1 VTEIVSIHSVRG
13 GTGKSNLT
21 ANLAATLASHG
32 QRVAIIDTDVQSPGI
47 HALFGLEGDQITHSL
62 NDFLAER
69 CTIADAAIEVGVRL
83 EGTADGLDGRGR
95 IHLVPS
101 SLEAGSIARMLR
113 EGYDVSLLAE
123 GVREIGD
130 ALALDTLLIDTHP
143 GLNEETLLAITLSGT
158 IVIVM
163 RPDRQD
169 FQGTAVTVEVARK
182 LEVPRI
188 VMVANKVPGQVD
200 GDGLA
205 AQIETSYG
213 VAPTVLLPHS
223 DELMLLGSGGLLCHE
238 AADLEWSQGV
248 GKVAAAIGGR
258 KISSV
263 PQIS

>member
-1 VTEIVSIHSVRG
+1 MTEIVSVHSFRG

-21 ANLAATLASHG
+21 ANLAATLAAAG

-47 HALFGLEGDQITHSL
+47 HALFGLTGEQITHSL

-69 CTIADAAIEVGVRL
+69 CEIADAAIEVGATL
-83 EGTADGLDGRGR
+83 SGTADGLDGRGR

-101 SLEAGSIARMLR
+101 SMEAGSIAQMLR

-123 GVREIGD
+123 GVREIGES
-130 ALALDTLLIDTHP
+130 LALDTLLIDTHP

-158 IVIVM
+158 IVVVL

-188 VMVANKVPGQVD
+188 VMVANKVPDQID
-200 GDGLA
+200 RDGLA
-205 AQIETSYG
+205 AQIDSAYG
-213 VAPTVLLPHS
+213 AELAATLPHC
-223 DELMLLGSGGLLCHE
+223 DELMLLGSDGLLCHK
-238 AADLEWSQGV
+238 APDLEWSQGV
-248 GKVAAAIGGR
+248 AQVAATLGGR
-258 KISSV
+258 KADRI
-263 PQIS
+263 PA